1 MACERCGGFKVS
13 EYFYGADSSCGFW
26 SYHGYRCVNCG
37 AISVENETL
46 GAEASVTPMRH
57 EMAATSAAGSPEA
70 VGF

>member
-26 SYHGYRCVNCG
+26 SYQGYRCVNCG
-37 AISVENETL
+37 AITVEREEL
-46 GAEASVTPMRH
+46 GAETTVAPIRRELTVPV
-57 EMAATSAAGSPEA
+57 AAQEA